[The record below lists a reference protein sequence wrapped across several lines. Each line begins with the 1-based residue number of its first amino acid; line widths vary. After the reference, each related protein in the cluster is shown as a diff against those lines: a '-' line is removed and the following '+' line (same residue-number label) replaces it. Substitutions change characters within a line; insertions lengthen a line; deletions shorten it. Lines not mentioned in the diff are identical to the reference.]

1 MENPCPQVVSP
12 ILLKPANENIKPY
25 HPIRLILMIMNQV
38 APALVVSGAKN
49 IIDEGQ
55 NAEGG
60 GESDNESTDEE
71 EEDDDDEVFSPEEDR
86 ANMSIV
92 RFGTV
97 DSRRISTDYYSYFT
111 APPGISA
118 GRMAS
123 NVVHIINKPN

>member
-1 MENPCPQVVSP
+1 MENTCPQEVSS
-12 ILLKPANENIKPY
+12 LLFKQANQNIKPHY
-25 HPIRLILMIMNQV
+25 PIRLILMIMFQV
-38 APALVVSGAKN
+38 APALVVSGARN

-55 NAEGG
+55 KAEGG
-60 GESDNESTDEE
+60 GESDNDSTDEE

-123 NVVHIINKPN
+123 NF

>member
-1 MENPCPQVVSP
+1 M
-12 ILLKPANENIKPY
+12 ILI
-25 HPIRLILMIMNQV
+25 IMFQV

-49 IIDEGQ
+49 IKDEGQ
-55 NAEGG
+55 NAEGLH
-60 GESDNESTDEE
+60 ESDNESTDEE

-111 APPGISA
+111 APPGICA

-123 NVVHIINKPN
+123 NVVHINLGISIVL